1 MKLNNA
7 RLKTLPLDKSVCDGA
22 NLYFTRTGP
31 ERGKWSF
38 RYQRLGKKRE
48 MGLGPYPAIS
58 LAEARQR
65 AREPQPRSSG
75 QGPSLERRK
84 QSDSA
89 GSAEGKRFSDIA
101 RQYIEEHKSE
111 WTNAKHAQTGPLLS
125 KDLHTPLLTRNL
137 LLTSPQKMSSRF

>member
-48 MGLGPYPAIS
+48 MGLGPYPAIG

-65 AREPQPRSSG
+65 CPRILSTKKAPIVFKGKKSNGALSQRSVKYYSG
-75 QGPSLERRK
+75 RR
-84 QSDSA
+84 
-89 GSAEGKRFSDIA
+89 
-101 RQYIEEHKSE
+101 
-111 WTNAKHAQTGPLLS
+111 
-125 KDLHTPLLTRNL
+125 
-137 LLTSPQKMSSRF
+137 MSNS